1 MKAIAR
7 AFLTLGILYCFLA
20 RVYTV
25 SSLLIRST
33 LAVRALFLTVAVIS
47 AETSGCALAPVSEI
61 IDRCLAAHRYSGFVH
76 SLSTGV

>member
-20 RVYTV
+20 RVHTV

-33 LAVRALFLTVAVIS
+33 LAVAALFLTVAAIA
-47 AETSGCALAPVSEI
+47 AETSGGARAPVSEMV
-61 IDRCLAAHRYSGFVH
+61 DRCLAAHRYSGVVH